1 MMIALLKR
9 IVTERRRVMAPLAA
23 GLLLNIAAYAAVVY
37 PLSLRVAAAERR
49 ASSARQALKD
59 AQQRYADARA
69 TLTGKARAD
78 QELRKFYDEVLPA
91 NLTGARRITYGPLDR
106 LARQAGLRSEQR
118 TMQED
123 QERKSLLRRL
133 RMKLVLEGEYR
144 DMRRF
149 IHQLETAPQFVV
161 IEAVELVQP
170 EAKGPLVLTMEV
182 STYYRSA
189 GDGS

>member
-1 MMIALLKR
+1 MIALLKR